1 LEEEQL
7 KGAETEAQARV
18 FVAENEPLLERATP
32 ATLHRIILHGSDI
45 ATQLSDEVVE
55 EMNAKTSTLNTL
67 AAAINDADTPPARIQ
82 ELEEERLRVEAE
94 HSTRQETLEGLSDL
108 LERAITLREE
118 RDIVGAPFP
127 TDDPDLVEGEAPDAS
142 RGF

>member
-1 LEEEQL
+1 MSEEQL
-7 KGAETEAQARV
+7 KGAQTEAEARV

-45 ATQLSDEVVE
+45 AAQLSDEVVE
-55 EMNAKTSTLNTL
+55 DTNAKASTLNSL

-82 ELEEERLRVEAE
+82 ELEEERKRVEAGE
-94 HSTRQETLEGLSDL
+94 STRQETFEGLSDL

-118 RDIVGAPFP
+118 RETVGAPFP
-127 TDDPDLVEGEAPDAS
+127 TDDPDLAAGEVPDVPH
-142 RGF
+142 GF